1 MQSME
6 EVYQKYAKAVYH
18 YLLSL
23 CRSHDIA
30 EELTQETFYQ
40 AIKSIDRYDESYKVS
55 TWLYAI
61 AKNVYLAY
69 RRKYPEY
76 EDVTEQEIPV
86 DSAENQAMDASGE
99 MTIFKK
105 IHELPEPYREIM
117 YLRIYGGLSF
127 QQIGEVYAKNETWAR
142 VTFYRSKEKL
152 RKEMHQDE

>member
-1 MQSME
+1 M
-6 EVYQKYAKAVYH
+6 
-18 YLLSL
+18 
-23 CRSHDIA
+23 
-30 EELTQETFYQ
+30 
-40 AIKSIDRYDESYKVS
+40 
-55 TWLYAI
+55 
-61 AKNVYLAY
+61 
-69 RRKYPEY
+69 
-76 EDVTEQEIPV
+76 

-142 VTFYRSKEKL
+142 VTFYRGKEKL